1 MRNNDILQN
10 TIIERNVELSARL
23 CTMEHNH
30 FINSIRGWLDGD
42 RSFSDAQV
50 LFDKSNEYISLIPN
64 KPFDVSTCITSRTY
78 SKGTK
83 LLFGYGYYTKSVF
96 ETKCIEN
103 TRKGKL
109 VDYKPWYKPGSFYNF
124 EYGFDKNSRLIA
136 TKQYEEIPNGVQKM
150 NSLKEFGVLYDTVI
164 EHPGNDEI
172 ALIWNVYSKKNPSF
186 LALATA
192 IVNKESKQATV
203 TLHCIGETKYLP
215 SYVYN
220 IDLSIYDY
228 ETKRLDYYSIS
239 KIMDTD
245 SSAFINLSEKEY
257 RNGIYQR
264 HDVFSLN
271 EN

>member
-10 TIIERNVELSARL
+10 SVIERSIEQSARL

-30 FINSIRGWLDGD
+30 FILSLRGWMNGD
-42 RSFSDAQV
+42 RSFSDSQV
-50 LFDKSNEYISLIPN
+50 LFDKSNEYISLIPI

-109 VDYKPWYKPGSFYNF
+109 IDYKPWYKPGSFYNF
-124 EYGFDKNSRLIA
+124 EYGFDKDSRLIT

-164 EHPGNDEI
+164 EYPGNDEI
-172 ALIWNVYSKKNPSF
+172 ALIWNVYSNKYPSF

-192 IVNKESKQATV
+192 IVNNEYEQATV
-203 TLHCIGETKYLP
+203 TLHCMGETKHHP
-215 SYVYN
+215 SYVYM
-220 IDLSIYDY
+220 IDFSIYDY
-228 ETKRLDYYSIS
+228 RTKRLDHYAISII
-239 KIMDTD
+239 KDTD
-245 SSAFINLSEKEY
+245 LNAFTNLSEKEY